1 MNNGKDIII
10 ARNSQGE
17 LMMENLPNDLWNEIH
32 DKYFKDKINQLVKQ
46 KTRNIESPYFFFTWD
61 HELAY
66 EVLNIDVHIVYQTD
80 SKGLFYLLNEIT
92 NFPGRYLDQCDG
104 SFIPIE
110 VGTDFKRLLAK
121 SRENAV
127 WDSPELFKIPQDEA
141 KTELTK
147 KVEDFI
153 NGGPKK

>member
-17 LMMENLPNDLWNEIH
+17 LMMENLPNDQWNEIH

-46 KTRNIESPYFFFTWD
+46 KTREIECPYFFYTWD

-66 EVLNIDVHIVYQTD
+66 EILNIEPNQIFQTD
-80 SKGLFYLLNEIT
+80 GKGLYYLLNRIIGCAWEYHD
-92 NFPGRYLDQCDG
+92 NYV
-104 SFIPIE
+104 PIE

-147 KVEDFI
+147 KVEDL
-153 NGGPKK
+153 PEDKK

>member
-1 MNNGKDIII
+1 MNNSKDIII
-10 ARNSQGE
+10 PRNSQGE

-46 KTRNIESPYFFFTWD
+46 KTRNIECPYFFYTWD

-66 EVLNIDVHIVYQTD
+66 DMLGIEVHQVYQTD
-80 SKGLFYLLNEIT
+80 SKGIFYLLNRIIGCTWEYHD
-92 NFPGRYLDQCDG
+92 NYV
-104 SFIPIE
+104 PIE

-121 SRENAV
+121 CRENAV
-127 WDSPELFKIPQDEA
+127 LDSPTPFEIPQDTA

-153 NGGPKK
+153 NGEQKK